1 MLNGLEQ
8 LKRDLN
14 IISAMSDEM
23 IRYLNS
29 AVLFWPMTQ
38 SAYPKLTL
46 GSYMMRLQ
54 RLQKLTNLL
63 DEDERFQLSTI
74 VDAFQAITTE
84 QVVQV
89 EQKASQELDA
99 RIRQWEQ
106 QISDFNLGTDVSR
119 TYYKTDAQIR
129 VMITVLIQLLQTPP
143 YQLNPQVQVK
153 VGKLDG
159 KLQTDWQAGEFVWPG
174 EWRPAYAEK
183 QYWWLYGTPIAKE
196 S

>member
-8 LKRDLN
+8 LKRDLD

-23 IRYLNS
+23 IQYLNS
-29 AVLFWPMTQ
+29 TVIFWPMTQ

-54 RLQKLTNLL
+54 RLQKLTDLL
-63 DEDERFQLSTI
+63 DEDERIQLSI
-74 VDAFQAITTE
+74 VVDALRAITTE

-106 QISDFNLGTDVSR
+106 QINDFTLGTDVSR

-143 YQLNPQVQVK
+143 YQINPRAQVK
-153 VGKLDG
+153 VRKLDE
-159 KLQTDWQAGEFVWPG
+159 KLQTDWQAGEFVWPD
-174 EWRPAYAEK
+174 EWRPAYTEN

-196 S
+196 G

>member
-1 MLNGLEQ
+1 MLNGVEQ
-8 LKRDLN
+8 LKRDLD

-46 GSYMMRLQ
+46 GSYLMRVQ

-63 DEDERFQLSTI
+63 DEDERFQLSI
-74 VDAFQAITTE
+74 VVEAFQTIAAE

-89 EQKASQELDA
+89 EQKASRELDA
-99 RIRQWEQ
+99 RIHQWEQ

-143 YQLNPQVQVK
+143 YQLNSQVQVK
-153 VGKLDG
+153 VRELDE
-159 KLQTDWQAGEFVWPG
+159 KLQTDWQAGEFVWPD
-174 EWRPAYAEK
+174 EWRPAYAEN
-183 QYWWLYGTPIAKE
+183 QYWWLYGTPIAKKD
-196 S
+196 

>member
-23 IRYLNS
+23 IQYLNS

-38 SAYPKLTL
+38 SAYPKLTP
-46 GSYMMRLQ
+46 GSYLMRVQ
-54 RLQKLTNLL
+54 RLQKLANLL
-63 DEDERFQLSTI
+63 DEAERFQLSI
-74 VDAFQAITTE
+74 VVEAFQAITTE

-89 EQKASQELDA
+89 EQKASRELDA
-99 RIRQWEQ
+99 RIHQWEQ

-129 VMITVLIQLLQTPP
+129 VMITVLIQLLQTSP
-143 YQLNPQVQVK
+143 YQLDPQVQVK
-153 VGKLDG
+153 VRKLDE
-159 KLQTDWQAGEFVWPG
+159 KLQKEWQAGEFVWPD
-174 EWRPAYAEK
+174 EWRPAYTEN

-196 S
+196 G